1 MGIANPDVYRRRG
14 DAGKGA
20 HTKMQIE
27 FFWTLGQL
35 GILLEIGGALYIAL
49 SSIGIHRSI
58 GRLFV
63 DIFGIREIPRI
74 IETMQNQA
82 RTDITG
88 FLLLAGGLLLQ
99 FVGNFGA
106 I

>member
-1 MGIANPDVYRRRG
+1 MGIANPYVYRRRD

-20 HTKMQIE
+20 HAKMKIDY
-27 FFWTLGQL
+27 FWTLGQ
-35 GILLEIGGALYIAL
+35 LEIGGALYIAL
-49 SSIGIHRSI
+49 SSIAIHRSI

-74 IETMQNQA
+74 METMQNQA
-82 RTDITG
+82 RTDIRG
-88 FLLLAGGLLLQ
+88 FLLLAGGLLFQ